1 MEWQPIE
8 TAPRDGAELLLC
20 AADPLVVGRFY
31 RGVGQWA
38 DANPAFRSKA
48 GWFWAFGIRP
58 THWMPLPAPPP
69 KRDWMLLGSFTAGAR
84 LADRPDQR
92 ASVNTDQ
99 GVL

>member
-1 MEWQPIE
+1 LGAGKEVLTMDWQPIE

-38 DANPAFRSKA
+38 DADPAFRSKS

-58 THWMPLPAPPP
+58 THWMSLPDPP
-69 KRDWMLLGSFTAGAR
+69 KTS
-84 LADRPDQR
+84 
-92 ASVNTDQ
+92 
-99 GVL
+99 